1 MRSIGWAFLVR
12 PLQEIEAI
20 LGGGRIVNTW
30 ALFRETIRYKHTYI
44 YINTSHRERER
55 EREREG
61 GRVMEVH
68 DSITVYIMKI
78 TAVTSCCKHEL
89 KLFIDL
95 LYTQLT
101 IH

>member
-1 MRSIGWAFLVR
+1 MRSIGWALLVR

-61 GRVMEVH
+61 GRESWKFMTL
-68 DSITVYIMKI
+68 SLYI
-78 TAVTSCCKHEL
+78 
-89 KLFIDL
+89 
-95 LYTQLT
+95 
-101 IH
+101 